1 MATKALD
8 MVVAPVA
15 ATVADMAAGD
25 LVDLVSHR
33 HKQAADTALAANHS
47 LARSRMELNIQP
59 NKKSTAIITARAVG
73 TVWKNGAKAG
83 SITK

>member
-1 MATKALD
+1 MAMTLAREWAEVMATKALD

-33 HKQAADTALAANHS
+33 HK
-47 LARSRMELNIQP
+47 
-59 NKKSTAIITARAVG
+59 
-73 TVWKNGAKAG
+73 
-83 SITK
+83 